1 MSDEQCRDEQV
12 EVENDVIEQD
22 AGADDE
28 YEEISSDEVDRVI
41 EGIEKLMESVSSENI
56 KVILEEASNN
66 IYYLVYTDEDAE
78 EDEITD
84 AAA

>member
-1 MSDEQCRDEQV
+1 MSDEQHRDEEV
-12 EVENDVIEQD
+12 EVENDVIALD

-78 EDEITD
+78 EDETTD